1 MGFFFEATLLSHKH
15 RKLVK
20 QLLSLETKVARQ
32 ANDVYCYLSSSS
44 RYDKASM
51 IVCAQIG
58 FSFGAYCMLKA
69 SKELRKK
76 LPKSTFEKEEDALI
90 RMFVKQH
97 RNICEI
103 EDLANIFLRENCF
116 SYRRKL
122 EENWF
127 ITPYLEQA
135 DELIEECYT
144 KI

>member
-1 MGFFFEATLLSHKH
+1 MGFFFEATPLSHKH

-20 QLLSLETKVARQ
+20 QLLSLETQVAKQ
-32 ANDVYCYLSSSS
+32 ANDVHCYLFSSS
-44 RYDKASM
+44 RYDKVSM
-51 IVCAQIG
+51 IVCVQVG

-69 SKELRKK
+69 SKTLKKK
-76 LPKSTFEKEEDALI
+76 LPKSEFEKEEDALI

-122 EENWF
+122 EDNWF
-127 ITPYLEQA
+127 MTPYLEQA
-135 DELIEECYT
+135 DELIEEYYAE
-144 KI
+144 I